1 MDAKYIAIIAVSV
14 FLFILLIIWL
24 IPFLKVRSSL
34 KKLDAQLKR
43 RCDIIPPFMELVY
56 DSVLQGQS
64 TLAAV
69 TNLREEISK
78 MTPNQEYFNKNAQL
92 SDEIAR
98 LMFTV
103 NNYPELKIK
112 QNFETM
118 HNELNALEKTIDEQR
133 KKYNEKVKSY
143 NSIMIKIP
151 YKLFRIK
158 LKDLYETKYDRF
170 ENKY

>member
-1 MDAKYIAIIAVSV
+1 MEVKYIIIIAVSV
-14 FLFILLIIWL
+14 LLLILLLIWL
-24 IPFLKVRSSL
+24 IPFLGVRGAL
-34 KKLDAQLKR
+34 KKLNVQLKR
-43 RCDIIPPFMELVY
+43 RCEILPPFMEMVY

-78 MTPNQEYFNKNAQL
+78 MNPSLEYFNKNAQL

-112 QNFETM
+112 PNFDSM
-118 HNELNALEKTIDEQR
+118 HTELNNLEKTIDEQR
-133 KKYNEKVKSY
+133 RKYNEKVKGY
-143 NSIMIKIP
+143 NGKMTKFP
-151 YKLFRIK
+151 YKIFRIK